1 MTVAGKIIL
10 LFGCTLVIVVIS
22 FIAYHFGMLPRMS
35 RNQMRQKYLK
45 MTAGSKKEDNT
56 QGESLRQN
64 FFTEEGE
71 Q

>member
-10 LFGCTLVIVVIS
+10 IFGCTLAIVAIS
-22 FIAYHFGMLPRMS
+22 FIAYHFGMLPSMS

>member
-10 LFGCTLVIVVIS
+10 IFGCTLVIVVIS

>member
-1 MTVAGKIIL
+1 
-10 LFGCTLVIVVIS
+10 
-22 FIAYHFGMLPRMS
+22 
-35 RNQMRQKYLK
+35 MRQKYLK

>member
-1 MTVAGKIIL
+1 VTVAGKIIL
-10 LFGCTLVIVVIS
+10 IFGCTLVIVVIS
-22 FIAYHFGMLPRMS
+22 FIAYYFGMLPSMS